1 MLQRF
6 LLLWLI
12 LLAVAAYFWPAFG
25 LTTFDPFV
33 ATKTYGWLMPI
44 IAVAMFAIG
53 CLLPPDEV
61 KRLPQWWP
69 AVLGGTA
76 VQYSVMPLLAWG
88 VGAWLELP
96 PDLLTGVIM
105 VGCVPGAMASNVLTL
120 AARGNVSYSI
130 SLTTSANLFSPI
142 VVPIVLA
149 SALGVS
155 QGLAQHFD
163 KLQLFRELIF
173 SVVGPVL
180 CGYMICRKSRWFET
194 WMNRLG
200 PWIAN
205 GTILWVIAV
214 VVGLNRDRLG
224 SATPILLLSLLMIN
238 GLGYIAGW
246 LGGYAMRVPT
256 SMRRALTLEVGMQN
270 AGLGTGLVLTLFP
283 DYPAAAI
290 PTAAYTFG
298 CMLTGTMLASIW
310 SAMPIVEI
318 QSDVKAEE
326 LLDKNTN

>member
-6 LLLWLI
+6 LLVWLI
-12 LLAVAAYFWPAFG
+12 LLAVIAYFWPSVG
-25 LTTFDPFV
+25 LTACDPFV
-33 ATKTYGWLMPI
+33 ATKTHGWLMPI
-44 IAVAMFAIG
+44 IALAMFAIG
-53 CLLPPDEV
+53 CLLPPAEV

-88 VGAWLELP
+88 VGVSLSLP

-130 SLTTSANLFSPI
+130 CLTTSANLFSPI
-142 VVPIVLA
+142 VVPIVLS

-155 QGLAQHFD
+155 QGIAQHFD
-163 KLQLFRELIF
+163 PLQLFRELIF
-173 SVVGPVL
+173 SVVGPVVI
-180 CGYMICRKSRWFET
+180 GYLSCRCSRKFET
-194 WMNRLG
+194 LMTRLG

-205 GTILWVIAV
+205 GTILWIIAV
-214 VVGLNRDRLG
+214 VVGLNRDRLI
-224 SATPILLLSLLMIN
+224 SATPWLLLSLLLIN
-238 GLGYIAGW
+238 LLGYAAGW
-246 LGGYAMRVPT
+246 LGGYALSLPA

-298 CMLTGTMLASIW
+298 CMLTGTVLATIW
-310 SAMPIVEI
+310 SNLPTTTTVDPNSVSHP
-318 QSDVKAEE
+318 Q
-326 LLDKNTN
+326 

>member
-12 LLAVAAYFWPAFG
+12 LLSLVAYFWPSIASSAS
-25 LTTFDPFV
+25 DPFT
-33 ATKTYGWLMPI
+33 ATKTYGLLMPI
-44 IAVAMFAIG
+44 IGVAMFAIG

-61 KRLPQWWP
+61 KRLPKLWP

-76 VQYSVMPLLAWG
+76 IQYSVMPLLAWS
-88 VGAWLELP
+88 VGNALNLE

-105 VGCVPGAMASNVLTL
+105 VGCVPGAMASNILTL

-130 SLTTSANLFSPI
+130 SLTTSANLFSPL
-142 VVPIVLA
+142 VVPLVLA

-163 KLQLFRELIF
+163 KVQVFRELIL

-180 CGYMICRKSRWFET
+180 LGYFVCRKVQMIET
-194 WMNRLG
+194 IMTRVG

-205 GTILWVIAV
+205 GTILWIIAV
-214 VVGLNRDRLG
+214 VVGLNRDKLG
-224 SATPILLLSLLMIN
+224 SATPLLLVALLMIN
-238 GLGYIAGW
+238 LLGYTAGW
-246 LGGYAMRVPT
+246 LGGLAMRLPAP
-256 SMRRALTLEVGMQN
+256 MRRALTLEVGMQN
-270 AGLGTGLVLTLFP
+270 AGLGTGLILTLFP
-283 DYPAAAI
+283 DHPAAAI

-298 CMLTGTMLASIW
+298 CMLTGTVLANVW
-310 SAMPIVEI
+310 SNLPVDLPENHRRIPF
-318 QSDVKAEE
+318 SDRA
-326 LLDKNTN
+326 